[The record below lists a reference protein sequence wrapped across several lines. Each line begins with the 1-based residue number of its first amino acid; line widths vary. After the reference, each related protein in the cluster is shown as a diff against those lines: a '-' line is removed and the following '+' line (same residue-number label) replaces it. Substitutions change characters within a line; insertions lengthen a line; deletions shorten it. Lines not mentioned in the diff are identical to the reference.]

1 MLKYKVFIDI
11 CQRYFTKGDKVA
23 KNNIFLQK
31 QMKNTMAISGLV
43 ITFNEEKMIGKCID
57 ALFKVCDEVIIVDSF
72 SKDRTVEIAKEKGA
86 IVVKQAFLGD
96 GPQRSHGL
104 PFCKNDWI
112 LNLDA
117 DEFLDDDAT
126 DYILKEKYLKG
137 DFDAFSFRVKN
148 FLGDKLIDFAGWYP
162 DHKVRFFNKK
172 TANPSDS
179 VVHQTII
186 ATKEKQV
193 AVHILHYGWD
203 SLEQIISKKNQ
214 YSGWDAQ
221 QLYDDGNRIWSY
233 KPILNGIVAFL
244 RCYFFKKGFLNG
256 LDGLT
261 ISMIQGFFS
270 YMKYA
275 KLIKIQKK
283 NKI

>member
-1 MLKYKVFIDI
+1 
-11 CQRYFTKGDKVA
+11 
-23 KNNIFLQK
+23 
-31 QMKNTMAISGLV
+31 MAISGLV
-43 ITFNEEKMIGKCID
+43 ITYNEEKMIEKCID
-57 ALFKVCDEVIIVDSF
+57 ALFKVCDEVIIVDSL
-72 SKDRTVEIAKEKGA
+72 SKDRTVEIAKAKGA
-86 IVVKQAFLGD
+86 IVVSQPFLGD
-96 GPQRSHGL
+96 GPQRTHGL

-117 DEFLDDDAT
+117 DEFLDADAE
-126 DYILKEKYLKG
+126 DFILNGKYLVG

-148 FLGDKLIDFAGWYP
+148 FLAEKLIDFAGWYP

-172 TANPSDS
+172 TAAPSES
-179 VVHQTII
+179 IVHQKII
-186 ATKEKQV
+186 ATNEKKV
-193 AVHILHYGWD
+193 AVHILHYGWQ

-214 YSGWDAQ
+214 YSGWHAQ
-221 QLYDDGNRIWSY
+221 QLFDQGKRVNAF
-233 KPILNGIVAFL
+233 KPVLNGLVAFI

-256 LDGLT
+256 IDGLT

-283 NKI
+283 NSK